1 MGSNPKLSPIFSA
14 TFKAQKTFS
23 LYFSGSTVI
32 DLNKYA
38 KKAQNIFIDTI
49 ITVQWIILF

>member
-14 TFKAQKTFS
+14 TFKTQKTFS

-32 DLNKYA
+32 DLYKYA
-38 KKAQNIFIDTI
+38 KKLKT
-49 ITVQWIILF
+49 LL

>member
-14 TFKAQKTFS
+14 AFKAQKTFS

-32 DLNKYA
+32 DLYKYA
-38 KKAQNIFIDTI
+38 KKLKTF
-49 ITVQWIILF
+49 L